1 MERGVALAVGVCFV
15 AGCAAPARLAVG
27 PVPAGV
33 SVDARLQYYDI
44 SAASLTEIR
53 QGIARQGPRLNGR
66 THSAVT
72 HWRVNWKY
80 QYHSRGVGGCE
91 LRDVRVHVSALV
103 DFPRWNPTAHPDSA
117 LLAWWEQFNSGLAEH
132 ERGHA
137 VIALEGGRRIA
148 RAFQGLSGGT
158 CDALGL
164 RANEIGRRHL
174 NETIALQQKYDSES
188 RHGQA
193 QILQAMRLREP

>member
-1 MERGVALAVGVCFV
+1 MERGVALAVGACFV
-15 AGCAAPARLAVG
+15 AGCATTPRLAVG
-27 PVPAGV
+27 PAPPGV

-44 SAASLTEIR
+44 SAASLAEIR
-53 QGIARQGPRLNGR
+53 QGIARQGPRLDGR
-66 THSAVT
+66 IHSAVT
-72 HWRVNWKY
+72 HWRLSWKW

-91 LRDVRVHVSALV
+91 LRDVNVHVSALV

-148 RAFQGLSGGT
+148 RALQGLGGGA

-164 RANEIGRRHL
+164 RANEIARRHF
-174 NETIALQQKYDSES
+174 NETTTLQKKYDSES
-188 RHGQA
+188 RHGQS